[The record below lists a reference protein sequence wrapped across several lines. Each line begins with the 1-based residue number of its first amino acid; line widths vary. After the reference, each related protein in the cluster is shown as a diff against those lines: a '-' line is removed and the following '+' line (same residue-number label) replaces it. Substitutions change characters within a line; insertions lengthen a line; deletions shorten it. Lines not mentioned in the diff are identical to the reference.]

1 MSIDGTARSFLCLTV
16 IYEYIY
22 IHTNM
27 HTDIYIS
34 VRHNKLFNNI
44 IYKCL
49 QMILLKASCVYL
61 YSFFNLGARWG

>member
-1 MSIDGTARSFLCLTV
+1 
-16 IYEYIY
+16 
-22 IHTNM
+22 M